1 MPLFR
6 LLGFQQLDCGCL
18 VAQYH
23 KATVDRDVSCV
34 ENKGPACR
42 CADHQLNHLI
52 PASPLTSPTAPLAAS
67 HPA

>member
-6 LLGFQQLDCGCL
+6 LLGFHQLDCGCL

-23 KATVDRDVSCV
+23 EAPVDLDVSCV

-42 CADHQLNHLI
+42 CADH
-52 PASPLTSPTAPLAAS
+52 
-67 HPA
+67 

>member
-23 KATVDRDVSCV
+23 KATVDR
-34 ENKGPACR
+34 ELCR
-42 CADHQLNHLI
+42 EQRTRLPVRRPSAE
-52 PASPLTSPTAPLAAS
+52 PP
-67 HPA
+67 HPG

>member
-6 LLGFQQLDCGCL
+6 LLGFHQLDCGCL

-23 KATVDRDVSCV
+23 EATVDRDVSCV

-52 PASPLTSPTAPLAAS
+52 PANPLTSPMATRAAS